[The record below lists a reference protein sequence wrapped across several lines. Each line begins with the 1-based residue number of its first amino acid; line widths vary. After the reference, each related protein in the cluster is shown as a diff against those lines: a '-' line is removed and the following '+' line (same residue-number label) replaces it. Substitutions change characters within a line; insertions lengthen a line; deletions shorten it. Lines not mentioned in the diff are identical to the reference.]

1 MGGIFGKNK
10 PDPKSKNNNN
20 NTPLSLSVSQKV
32 QEYRTYNT
40 QHALLKCIRLAE
52 IRPIIMLLLLLLLL
66 SIIINHQSSFRSR
79 GRGSITSSLMMTP
92 CNYPSNLHEN
102 NQDQLNLSA
111 SASASAQPHEPRIRT
126 STHTQ
131 GGTLFSSQAKGS
143 ESQTFQDGPRRR
155 AKRNPGLEKMISGR
169 TSSVRM
175 MSRG

>member
-1 MGGIFGKNK
+1 MEETNQIQKANN
-10 PDPKSKNNNN
+10 NNNN

-52 IRPIIMLLLLLLLL
+52 IRPIIMLLLLLLI
-66 SIIINHQSSFRSR
+66 IIINHQSSFRGR

-111 SASASAQPHEPRIRT
+111 SASASAQPHEPRIHT
-126 STHTQ
+126 STHTHREE
-131 GGTLFSSQAKGS
+131 LFFPARQKVRNPRR
-143 ESQTFQDGPRRR
+143 TKTDQDGGPRETQ
-155 AKRNPGLEKMISGR
+155 AWKR
-169 TSSVRM
+169 
-175 MSRG
+175 

>member
-1 MGGIFGKNK
+1 MVWCGGYLWKKTNQIQKA
-10 PDPKSKNNNN
+10 KNNNN

-52 IRPIIMLLLLLLLL
+52 IRPIIMLLLLLII
-66 SIIINHQSSFRSR
+66 IIINHQSSFR

-111 SASASAQPHEPRIRT
+111 SASASAQPHEPRIHT
-126 STHTQ
+126 STHT
-131 GGTLFSSQAKGS
+131 GRNSF
-143 ESQTFQDGPRRR
+143 FQPGKRFGIPDFPRRTKT
-155 AKRNPGLEKMISGR
+155 AGQEKPRLGKDDIWA
-169 TSSVRM
+169 
-175 MSRG
+175 